1 MIRHVLYVLMV
12 IFMVPLTGCAT
23 IVHGNDQKITVTSTP
38 PGAQVLHNGAVK
50 GVTPCDVELSR
61 RPFKSVLTVRKD
73 GCSDKEI
80 VVKNGVSMWALL
92 GNFIFGGIPG
102 WIIDAATGSFG
113 AYYQDHYDVQL
124 EARAA
129 G

>member
-1 MIRHVLYVLMV
+1 MSRYILCVVVMVFIVLVS
-12 IFMVPLTGCAT
+12 GCAT
-23 IVHGNDQKITVTSTP
+23 IVHGNDQKISVTSSP
-38 PGAQVLHNGAVK
+38 PGAQVLYNGAVK
-50 GVTPCDVELSR
+50 GVTPCDLELSR
-61 RPFKSVLTVRKD
+61 RPFKSILILRKE
-73 GCSDKEI
+73 GHPDKEI

-102 WIIDAATGSFG
+102 WVIDAATGSFG

-124 EARAA
+124 EAGVA

>member
-1 MIRHVLYVLMV
+1 MSRYVLYVVTMAF
-12 IFMVPLTGCAT
+12 IVPVAGCAT
-23 IVHGNDQKITVTSTP
+23 IVHGNSQKVTVTSSP
-38 PGAQVLHNGAVK
+38 PGALVLYNGAVK
-50 GVTPCDVELSR
+50 GMTPCDVDLSR
-61 RPFKSVLTVRKD
+61 RPLKTIITVRKE
-73 GCSDKEI
+73 GYPDKQI
-80 VVKNGVSMWALL
+80 VVNNGISMWALL

-124 EARAA
+124 EAGVA

>member
-1 MIRHVLYVLMV
+1 MSRHVQYVLMV
-12 IFMVPLTGCAT
+12 ILVVPLVGCAT

-61 RPFKSVLTVRKD
+61 RPFKSVLTVRKEGHPD
-73 GCSDKEI
+73 RELVI
-80 VVKNGVSMWALL
+80 KNGVSMWALL
-92 GNFIFGGIPG
+92 GNIIFGGIPG
-102 WIIDAATGSFG
+102 WVIDAATGSFG
-113 AYYQDHYDVQL
+113 AYYQDHYDVRL
-124 EARAA
+124 DEGAA